1 MAFPWTR
8 DVTETSRN
16 IPRELMEVQ
25 GIRSQKGCESSH
37 AGRRG
42 FAVLGVFVPL
52 LLLCPFPLTLTRGTT
67 QL

>member
-1 MAFPWTR
+1 MAFLTR

-37 AGRRG
+37 AGRR
-42 FAVLGVFVPL
+42 VCCPRGVRAPAASLPL
-52 LLLCPFPLTLTRGTT
+52 PSDTHPW
-67 QL
+67 